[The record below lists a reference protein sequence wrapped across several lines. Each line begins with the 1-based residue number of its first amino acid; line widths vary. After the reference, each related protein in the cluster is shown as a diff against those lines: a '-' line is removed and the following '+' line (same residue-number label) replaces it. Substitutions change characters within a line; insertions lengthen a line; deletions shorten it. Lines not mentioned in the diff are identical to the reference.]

1 MKRTLL
7 CVILAVF
14 VASSVAAETFVRL
27 GTEAG
32 DVLLL
37 MKEDVAPNHVAN
49 FVRLGQSGFYQG
61 TYFHRI
67 IPGFMVQGGDPN
79 TKNDDKSDDGQ
90 GGPAWEDVLAEDEL
104 AQLEAVRS
112 MLDAK
117 GLGGLPDNAGIK
129 AEFNSE
135 THTRGT
141 LSMARSG
148 HPDSGGS
155 QFFITVAHTA
165 HLDGKYTIF
174 GKVVTGMDVV
184 DDIVSADRNHQ
195 DNPKQPV
202 HVTSFTVFNDTS
214 DLTDSE
220 QEAWNTFSK
229 PAVTEAVTD

>member
-14 VASSVAAETFVRL
+14 VASSAAAETFVRL

-32 DVLLL
+32 DVLIL

-49 FVRLGQSGFYQG
+49 FVRLGQSGFYEG

-67 IPGFMVQGGDPN
+67 IPGFMIQGGDPN
-79 TKNDDKSDDGQ
+79 TKNDNKADDGQ
-90 GGPAWEDVLAEDEL
+90 GGPAWQDVLAEDEM

-112 MLDAK
+112 MLEAK
-117 GLGGLPDNAGIK
+117 GLGGLPANAGIK

-135 THTRGT
+135 SHTRGT
-141 LSMARSG
+141 LSMARSN

-165 HLDGKYTIF
+165 HLDGKYTVF
-174 GKVVTGMDVV
+174 GKVVSGMEFV
-184 DDIVSADRNHQ
+184 DDIVSAGRNTQ
-195 DNPKQPV
+195 DNPHQPV
-202 HVTSFTVFNDTS
+202 HIMSFTTIDGTS
-214 DLTDSE
+214 GLTE
-220 QEAWNTFSK
+220 EELVAWGTFSK
-229 PAVTEAVTD
+229 PAVTEAATD